1 MEKKIPVILDTDI
14 GTDIDDTWAL
24 AMMLKCPELDVK
36 LIVSDTGDTLYRA
49 KIIAKLLE
57 AAGRTDIPVGIG
69 IPSSDPSLSKNYQ
82 AEWVKD
88 YDIKKYPG
96 KVYQD
101 GVSAIIDTIMKSKEL
116 TTLICIGPVP
126 NIAAALDR
134 QPQIAHK
141 ARFVGMH
148 GSVRKGYDG
157 SAKIVA
163 EYNVLCH
170 TPACQKVFQAAW
182 DMTITPVDTCG
193 IVRLTGPKYQ
203 AIRACKDPL
212 IQAVIE
218 NYRVWCIDREHPDFE
233 TRSSILFDTVAIY
246 LAFSEELLVMEELGI
261 RVSDDGFTLIDNKA
275 KKMSCATDWKDLN
288 AFEDFLVHRLV
299 N

>member
-1 MEKKIPVILDTDI
+1 MKKKIPVILDTDI

-24 AMMLKCPELDVK
+24 AMMLKSPELDVK

-57 AAGRTDIPVGIG
+57 SAGRTDIPVGIG
-69 IPSSDPSLSKNYQ
+69 TPDSDPSLEKNYQ
-82 AEWVKD
+82 IEWVAD
-88 YDIKKYPG
+88 YDITKYPG
-96 KVYQD
+96 KVFQD
-101 GVSAIIDTIMKSKEL
+101 GVGAIIDTIMSSNEPI
-116 TTLICIGPVP
+116 TLICIGPVP

-134 QPQIAHK
+134 RPQIARK

-157 SAKIVA
+157 GEKIVA

-170 TPACQKVFQAAW
+170 TPSCQKVFQAPW

-193 IVRLTGPKYQ
+193 IVRLTGQKYQ
-203 AIRACKDPL
+203 AVRACKDPL
-212 IQAVIE
+212 VQAVIE
-218 NYRVWCIDREHPDFE
+218 NYRVWCINRKHPDFE
-233 TRSSILFDTVAIY
+233 IQSSILFDTVAIY
-246 LAFSEELLVMEELGI
+246 LAFSDELLVMENLGI
-261 RVSDDGFTLIDNKA
+261 RVSDGGFTLIDDKA
-275 KKMSCATDWKDLN
+275 KKMNCATDWKDLN
-288 AFEDFLVHRLV
+288 AFEDFLVHRLI